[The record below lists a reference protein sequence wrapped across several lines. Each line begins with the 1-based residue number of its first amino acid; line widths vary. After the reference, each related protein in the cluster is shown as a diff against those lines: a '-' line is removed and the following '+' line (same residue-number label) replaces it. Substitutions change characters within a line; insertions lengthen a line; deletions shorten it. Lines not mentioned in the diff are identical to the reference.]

1 MLFRLAGTVESI
13 TAERPGIQE
22 IQVRTD
28 SGPRNAVNYP
38 PLTGEVSEGD
48 SVVLNIC
55 GVAMGLGSGGWDIV
69 ASVSRDSE
77 TREPPGHIIKLRYT
91 PLQFPVLAAESPESS
106 HHDLIGSFQSLE
118 GTPVVCAEIHSQV
131 AAIAAAVK
139 WETDSHARTSYIQ
152 TEGGALPLSFS
163 RLIAGLKEKELL
175 DATISC
181 GQAFGG
187 DFEAVNLYSAL
198 AVADSVAHAD
208 VIIVCQGPGAAG
220 TGTPLGFSGVEQ
232 GTALNAV
239 SSLGG
244 TPVAVVRMSEADPR
258 PRHRGV
264 SHHTVTILQRIALCR
279 ALVPVPRPT
288 RRVGSAWRNVMEGT
302 GIAERH
308 DVITVDVEPAME
320 ALATHKDLF
329 STMGRSLEED
339 RTFFEAAVAAGLVA
353 GQWTSGVRS

>member
-22 IQVRTD
+22 VQVRTD
-28 SGPRNAVNYP
+28 SGQRNAVNYP
-38 PLTGEVSEGD
+38 PLTGKVSEGD
-48 SVVLNIC
+48 SVVLNACAIE
-55 GVAMGLGSGGWDIV
+55 MNLGSGGVDIV
-69 ASVSRDSE
+69 ASVSGYSE
-77 TREPPGHIIKLRYT
+77 TLDAPGHIIKLRYT
-91 PLQFPVLAAESPESS
+91 PHQFPVLAAESPESA
-106 HHDLIGSFQSLE
+106 HHDLICGFQSLE

-139 WETDSHARTSYIQ
+139 WETDGHARIAYIQ
-152 TEGGALPLSFS
+152 TEGGALPLPFS
-163 RLIAGLKEKELL
+163 RLIAGLKDKELL
-175 DATISC
+175 DATISS

-187 DFEAVNLYSAL
+187 DYESVNLYSAL
-198 AVADSVAHAD
+198 AVADSVANAD

-232 GTALNAV
+232 GTALNAA

-264 SHHTVTILQRIALCR
+264 SHHTVTILQKIALCR

-288 RRVGSAWRNVMEGT
+288 RRAVSAWRHVMEGT

-320 ALATHKDLF
+320 ALLAHNELF
-329 STMGRSLEED
+329 STMGRSIEED

-353 GQWTSGVRS
+353 GQWLTGVRS